1 MLRTYSLKFK
11 LSSRVTPSIF
21 KEFPREITWPSKLKS
36 NWSTRS
42 RDNIMLWNLSGFAG
56 YFYQSTWSKY
66 LITRLYWFMKSSVF
80 SNTASVVDEM
90 MSLYPIGLKY
100 IGLWRN
106 TECAMNVK
114 IHYITTK
121 IHQLLL
127 LVRVSL
133 LLHILTPWW
142 RHQMETFCVTVRWTT
157 GHRWIPLRSVTRSF
171 HVLFDLHLK
180 KQLSK
185 QSRHRWFKK
194 PPRTLWRQCNV
205 RFRSKN
211 IPIRSNFA

>member
-1 MLRTYSLKFK
+1 MRFKALIWQDAVWHMLRTCSLKFK

-21 KEFPREITWPSKLKS
+21 KEFPREITWPSKLMS

-42 RDNIMLWNLSGFAG
+42 PDNIMLWNLSGFAG
-56 YFYQSTWSKY
+56 YFYQSKY

-106 TECAMNVK
+106 TECAMHVK

-157 GHRWIPLRSVTRSF
+157 GHRWIPLTKAS
-171 HVLFDLHLK
+171 DAE
-180 KQLSK
+180 LSCLI
-185 QSRHRWFKK
+185 WFAPEKAIEQTIET
-194 PPRTLWRQCNV
+194 PM
-205 RFRSKN
+205 
-211 IPIRSNFA
+211 I